1 MEDRLLMEGLLFD
14 TKVMADLCLHGAI
27 ESSTEE
33 VHKQFSTALKD
44 VLSMQHEIYTIMSN
58 EGWYQMNQVEQK
70 KLDQAKRKFATLME
84 EN

>member
-58 EGWYQMNQVEQK
+58 EGWYQMNQICYFNGR
-70 KLDQAKRKFATLME
+70 KLISSFFYFFFT
-84 EN
+84 